1 MKVLITGS
9 NGQLGWELQRTAPDN
24 VSLLALNSKQLDIT
38 SQASVNRAIQQ
49 FQPDVLINTAAY
61 TAVDK
66 AEKEQ
71 EKAFAVNA
79 MGAGIVAESAHNNGV
94 RIIQIST
101 DFIFDGEKSSPYLP
115 EDIPN
120 PLCVYGASKLQ
131 GEQKVIEASSN
142 EALILRTGWV
152 YSIHGHNFVKT
163 MLRLMNER
171 DQISVVDDQVGTPT
185 WAKGLADAIW
195 KFVELP
201 ELNGTYHW
209 TDAGIA
215 SWYDFAELIHSEALK
230 LRILRQRIS
239 INPIRTEE
247 YETAAT
253 RPAYSVLDKSGTW
266 SDLQLQSR
274 HWHISMQDML
284 LELQKL
290 NEV

>member
-38 SQASVNRAIQQ
+38 SQANVNQAIQQ
-49 FQPDVLINTAAY
+49 FQPNVLINTAAY
-61 TAVDK
+61 TAVDN

-185 WAKGLADAIW
+185 WAKGLAEAIW

-201 ELNGTYHW
+201 DLKGTYHW
-209 TDAGIA
+209 TDAGVA
-215 SWYDFAELIHSEALK
+215 SWYDFAEIINSEALNIG
-230 LRILRQRIS
+230 ILGQKIS
-239 INPIRTEE
+239 IKPIRTEE
-247 YETAAT
+247 YKTAAI
-253 RPAYSVLDKSGTW
+253 RPAYSVMDKTRTW
-266 SDLQLQSR
+266 SEVQLQSP
-274 HWHISMQDML
+274 HWHASVQKML
-284 LELQKL
+284 KELI
-290 NEV
+290 

>member
-38 SQASVNRAIQQ
+38 SQANVNQAIQQ
-49 FQPDVLINTAAY
+49 FQPNVLINTAAY
-61 TAVDK
+61 TAVDN

-115 EDIPN
+115 EDRPN
-120 PLCVYGASKLQ
+120 PLCIYGASKLE
-131 GEQKVIEASSN
+131 GEVLVCEASKY
-142 EALILRTGWV
+142 EALVLRTGWV
-152 YSIHGHNFVKT
+152 YSAHGHNFVKT

-185 WAKGLADAIW
+185 WAKGLAEAIW

-201 ELNGTYHW
+201 DLKGTYHW
-209 TDAGIA
+209 TDAGVA
-215 SWYDFAELIHSEALK
+215 SWYDFAEIINSEALNIG
-230 LRILRQRIS
+230 ILGQKIS
-239 INPIRTEE
+239 IKPIRTEE
-247 YETAAT
+247 YKTAAI
-253 RPAYSVLDKSGTW
+253 RPAYSVMDKTRTW
-266 SDLQLQSR
+266 SEVQLQSP
-274 HWHISMQDML
+274 HWHASVQKML
-284 LELQKL
+284 KELI
-290 NEV
+290 